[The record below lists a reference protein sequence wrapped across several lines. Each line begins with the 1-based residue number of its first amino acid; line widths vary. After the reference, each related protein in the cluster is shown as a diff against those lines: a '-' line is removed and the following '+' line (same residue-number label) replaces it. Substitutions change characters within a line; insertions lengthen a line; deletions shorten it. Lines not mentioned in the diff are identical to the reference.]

1 MQERNNKTTCKPRLI
16 ALLVTLAITWSYV
29 TAQDTAST
37 FIRGRVINQKNGVP
51 MSGASIRYVVSKYT
65 TRTTTG
71 GYFSINR
78 PAVVDSIIVT
88 YVGFTA
94 VKLPVNAI
102 NETSEIVIRLSPE
115 QTGLKEVIV
124 STGYQSLSQERA
136 TGSFEKVD
144 QSVLDRRIS
153 NDLLSKLDG
162 TTSILFDRR
171 NKGQELLFRGR
182 STLFGNNAPLIVVDD
197 FPIEGNLNQI
207 NPNDIASVTLLK
219 DAAASSIW
227 GVRAGNG
234 VLVVT
239 TKKGRYGQTQ
249 KVDVTTNVTIT
260 EKPNL
265 YKDNAMSSGDFIDVE
280 RELFKKGFYTS
291 ALDNVYN
298 RPPVTPVVEIL
309 QQEANGTITHEQ
321 ANARIDAFRNKDIR
335 SDFRKYFYRT
345 AISQQHAVSLRGGS
359 PKIGYYLS
367 AGFDDLQSGLTH
379 NGSKRIT
386 LLSENSFQLS
396 KRFSLQAGLQYAYSR
411 IENNNPGPE
420 MITPG
425 ADKVRYYPYAQLADP
440 AGNPLPL
447 VKDYRYSF
455 IDTTGSG
462 LLRDWRYYPLQE
474 LRLADNYNDLN
485 TNRFK
490 LSGTYSIS
498 PGLVAE
504 MRYQYEQQT
513 SSTWNMSNAELYYSR
528 NLTNLYTQLVDSKPV
543 YGIPVGAILDQS
555 TEQLTTHSGRGQL
568 NYDRSWNKHQL
579 AALAGMEIKQSKTIF
594 NTGRTYGYD
603 PDLLTYSNINYVDYL
618 PTYMNLKGDQQ
629 VYDPKDFN
637 KFVYRFVSYYA
648 NASYTYENKYIISA
662 STRKD
667 ASNVFGVRS
676 NQKGVP
682 LWSAGLRW
690 NISQENFYDSDIF
703 PVLAA
708 RLTYG
713 YSGNTSNRLSAYTI
727 ISYNPAG
734 YNYLINEPFATITT
748 PPNPDLRWEKTATTN
763 FGIDFRTKRD
773 ILSGSVDLY
782 NKKSTDLIGNTPL
795 DPTTGVTTMTMNSAS
810 IKGYGLDISI
820 AGKII
825 DRQQLKIAANL
836 LFSYNTNKVTRYQ
849 YKYSKAISYLGSG
862 INPLEGKPT
871 DALLSYRWEGLDD
884 QGNPQGWLA
893 GKVSSDYSAIRSKTS
908 LDDLV
913 YSGRSLPPFY
923 GAFRPVITFR
933 RWSLSANI
941 TYKLGHY
948 FRRNSI
954 NYSAL
959 YQNWNGHSDF
969 AGRWQQPG
977 DEKTTT
983 IPSMVYP
990 ANSYRD
996 EFYLQ
1001 SAVLV
1006 DKADIIRWK
1015 DISLQYNYVPVGR
1028 SFFKQ
1033 LQIFLYLDNIGTIYR
1048 ATRYNVDPEYGTMVP
1063 PRSISF
1069 GLKTSL

>member
-490 LSGTYSIS
+490 
-498 PGLVAE
+498 
-504 MRYQYEQQT
+504 
-513 SSTWNMSNAELYYSR
+513 
-528 NLTNLYTQLVDSKPV
+528 
-543 YGIPVGAILDQS
+543 
-555 TEQLTTHSGRGQL
+555 
-568 NYDRSWNKHQL
+568 
-579 AALAGMEIKQSKTIF
+579 
-594 NTGRTYGYD
+594 
-603 PDLLTYSNINYVDYL
+603 
-618 PTYMNLKGDQQ
+618 
-629 VYDPKDFN
+629 
-637 KFVYRFVSYYA
+637 
-648 NASYTYENKYIISA
+648 
-662 STRKD
+662 
-667 ASNVFGVRS
+667 
-676 NQKGVP
+676 
-682 LWSAGLRW
+682 
-690 NISQENFYDSDIF
+690 
-703 PVLAA
+703 
-708 RLTYG
+708 
-713 YSGNTSNRLSAYTI
+713 
-727 ISYNPAG
+727 
-734 YNYLINEPFATITT
+734 
-748 PPNPDLRWEKTATTN
+748 
-763 FGIDFRTKRD
+763 
-773 ILSGSVDLY
+773 
-782 NKKSTDLIGNTPL
+782 
-795 DPTTGVTTMTMNSAS
+795 
-810 IKGYGLDISI
+810 
-820 AGKII
+820 
-825 DRQQLKIAANL
+825 
-836 LFSYNTNKVTRYQ
+836 
-849 YKYSKAISYLGSG
+849 
-862 INPLEGKPT
+862 
-871 DALLSYRWEGLDD
+871 
-884 QGNPQGWLA
+884 
-893 GKVSSDYSAIRSKTS
+893 
-908 LDDLV
+908 
-913 YSGRSLPPFY
+913 
-923 GAFRPVITFR
+923 
-933 RWSLSANI
+933 
-941 TYKLGHY
+941 
-948 FRRNSI
+948 
-954 NYSAL
+954 
-959 YQNWNGHSDF
+959 
-969 AGRWQQPG
+969 
-977 DEKTTT
+977 
-983 IPSMVYP
+983 
-990 ANSYRD
+990 
-996 EFYLQ
+996 
-1001 SAVLV
+1001 
-1006 DKADIIRWK
+1006 
-1015 DISLQYNYVPVGR
+1015 
-1028 SFFKQ
+1028 
-1033 LQIFLYLDNIGTIYR
+1033 
-1048 ATRYNVDPEYGTMVP
+1048 
-1063 PRSISF
+1063 
-1069 GLKTSL
+1069 